1 MNIKEFEKIPV
12 SVLVSM
18 PLIWLANKCDEAV
31 AVKNVNACAHSVA
44 LMFTP
49 QPPFCLPLSSPIINL
64 LSPSRPERHLLSAVV
79 EPLCSHY
86 PNTSRGS
93 LYSKYKTQTG
103 GGMEEV
109 S

>member
-18 PLIWLANKCDEAV
+18 PLIWLANKCEEAV

-49 QPPFCLPLSSPIINL
+49 HSPFCLPLSSPIINL
-64 LSPSRPERHLLSAVV
+64 LSPSRPERHLLSAVD

-86 PNTSRGS
+86 PNTKSG
-93 LYSKYKTQTG
+93 
-103 GGMEEV
+103 
-109 S
+109 